1 MAGNKYNAPPR
12 PYKPVSYTL
21 QYANANNSL
30 ETIQGSAKQVILHIL
45 NQQTVK

>member
-21 QYANANNSL
+21 QYTNAYNSL
-30 ETIQGSAKQVILHIL
+30 ETIQGSAKQIILHIL
-45 NQQTVK
+45 TQQTVK